1 VEKPGQQMFSLDE
14 LKSAEYFDALVATTG
29 SVF

>member
-14 LKSAEYFDALVATTG
+14 FKTAEYFDALVAAAT
-29 SVF
+29 